1 MLYKAC
7 LTICE
12 NNTSRSSIRVSIGYS
27 SALCINE
34 TDFDKLLNQADENMY
49 IEKKSNKN
57 KINEK

>member
-1 MLYKAC
+1 M
-7 LTICE
+7 
-12 NNTSRSSIRVSIGYS
+12 SIGYS